1 MSFTDGS
8 FNCTISGSNALITG
22 FSGNRSI
29 VTSLV
34 IPGIVTNTSTGTS
47 YNVINVSG
55 LSDFIIA
62 TSLNIPASVIN
73 VGQACFARWAKLTN
87 VTFEE
92 PSQLNDGLLAVFR
105 DCTSLTN
112 ITIPGKTTALKR
124 TFYGCSSLTNVT
136 LPSTIT
142 SFSDNTFAN
151 TGKLVLNWESLTKLT
166 SIGSTVG
173 ENFNAFAGSDIENV
187 IIPASVTMIGSTAFS
202 DCDFLKTFTFLGEK
216 IPTTIAS
223 DAFSGCATIPNN
235 CICFIQRGTS
245 RADITRL
252 ETIFG
257 IGYVLYEISICFKE
271 NTKILTDKGYIPIE
285 KLRKGDLVKTLLHGY
300 VPINCIGKKVIY
312 HNNSDERTKDKL
324 YKCSSTEFPEIFEP
338 LILTGCHSILVENSI
353 EVVNEEQIKKVIE
366 INGNIYL
373 TDGKLRLP
381 ACVDERTSIF
391 ETSGNYTI
399 YHIAL
404 EHEDEYMNYG
414 IYANGLL
421 VESCSE
427 WSMKEFSNLS
437 IVE

>member
-8 FNCTISGSNALITG
+8 FNFLSSGANCSITG
-22 FSGNRSI
+22 FAGVKSSVI
-29 VTSLV
+29 SLV
-34 IPGIVTNTSTGTS
+34 IPSTATDGTNTFNVNIINNSALGGFSNATS
-47 YNVINVSG
+47 ITIPDSITSIGQAGFLGCTKLTN
-55 LSDFIIA
+55 IIMNPTSQLGGNLYTTFRSA
-62 TSLNIPASVIN
+62 TSLVNVIIYGN
-73 VGQACFARWAKLTN
+73 ATALIG
-87 VTFEE
+87 TFE
-92 PSQLNDGLLAVFR
+92 
-105 DCTSLTN
+105 DCTSLIN
-112 ITIPGKTTALKR
+112 
-124 TFYGCSSLTNVT
+124 CSV
-136 LPSTIT
+136 PSTIT
-142 SFSDNTFAN
+142 SINSNTFNAPSRN
-151 TGKLVLNWESLTKLT
+151 LILNWTSLTNLT
-166 SIGSTVG
+166 TIAV
-173 ENFNAFAGSDIENV
+173 NAFSCGIQDV
-187 IIPASVTMIGSTAFS
+187 IIPSSVTSIAGLAFS
-202 DCDFLKTFTFLGEK
+202 NCNFLKTVTFLGEK
-216 IPTTIAS
+216 IPITMPS
-223 DAFSGCATIPNN
+223 NAFTGSTIPNN